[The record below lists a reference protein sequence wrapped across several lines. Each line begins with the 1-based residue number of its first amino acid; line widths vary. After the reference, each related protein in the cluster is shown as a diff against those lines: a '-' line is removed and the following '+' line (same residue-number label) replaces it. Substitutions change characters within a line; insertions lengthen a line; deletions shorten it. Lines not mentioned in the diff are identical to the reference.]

1 MFFSCSGFKFE
12 KEKYNMLDFSKF
24 GNISI
29 LSVEDDEFNQEL
41 ATAIF
46 EEFENITIF
55 KAEDGKEAIDILENN
70 HLDIVLLD
78 LLMPNI
84 DGIEVLK
91 YIKSTDNLKNI
102 PIIIVTSKEDEKK
115 ETYKLGADDFI
126 SKPYNPEEL
135 KLRVYNHLRLSKFN
149 TLFSSLEHITGSDDV
164 SSDDYKE
171 CIREILEL
179 AEGSQKRLLLKLG
192 KLTHATS
199 GYSGDGSVRVAE
211 YAKLLGTLYGLSS
224 KDVEN
229 LYYSMFI
236 YDIGMLRI
244 SADDI
249 STKEYRMH
257 PEYGVEILNDLKETS
272 LIKMAKDVTLYHHEN
287 FDGDGFPKGLK
298 ENEIPIY
305 ARIASIADKFDELTS
320 IRPYNKKKVNSTE
333 AMEYIKR
340 DSGSVFDPKLVE
352 LFVENFTK
360 FREIKNRYDDK

>member
-1 MFFSCSGFKFE
+1 
-12 KEKYNMLDFSKF
+12 MLDFEKL
-24 GNISI
+24 GDISI

-46 EEFENITIF
+46 EEYKNINIF
-55 KAEDGKEAIDILENN
+55 KAKDGKEAIEILNN
-70 HLDIVLLD
+70 KHLDTVLLD

-91 YIKSTDNLKNI
+91 YIKSNENLRDI
-102 PIIIVTSKEDEKK
+102 PVIIVTSKENEKK

-135 KLRVYNHLRLSKFN
+135 KLRVYNHLKLRKFN
-149 TLFSSLEHITGSDDV
+149 ALFSSLENLSGTDLVNSK
-164 SSDDYKE
+164 DYKDS
-171 CIREILEL
+171 IKGILEL

-192 KLTHATS
+192 KLAHATN
-199 GYSGDGSVRVAE
+199 GYSSEGSIRVAE
-211 YAKLLGTLYGLSS
+211 YAKLLGTLYGLSG
-224 KDVEN
+224 KDIEN

-244 SADDI
+244 LGDNI
-249 STKEYRMH
+249 LTKEYKLH
-257 PEYGVEILNDLKETS
+257 PEYGVEVLNDMKETS

-287 FDGDGFPKGLK
+287 YDGSGFPKGLK
-298 ENEIPIY
+298 AEEIPIY
-305 ARIASIADKFDELTS
+305 ARIAAIADKFDELTS
-320 IRPYNKKKVNSTE
+320 VRRYDKKKINSTE

-352 LFVENFTK
+352 LFIQNFSK
-360 FREIKNRYDDK
+360 FKEIKNRYNDK